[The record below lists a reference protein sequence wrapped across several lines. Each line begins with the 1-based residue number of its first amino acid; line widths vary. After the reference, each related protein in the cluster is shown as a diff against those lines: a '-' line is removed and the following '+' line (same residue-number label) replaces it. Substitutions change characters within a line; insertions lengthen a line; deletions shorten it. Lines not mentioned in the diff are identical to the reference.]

1 MPVKKNQRQ
10 RLNLKDRIEMMRDHN
25 ELKESDNN
33 RSIEQKIL
41 KVLIENMKQRNTKEN
56 ISVLKDQ
63 ISIVKRMLGINK
75 GVAGHANLQ
84 SEVLRI
90 QNRMEMSTP

>member
-1 MPVKKNQRQ
+1 
-10 RLNLKDRIEMMRDHN
+10 MMHDHN
-25 ELKESDNN
+25 TLKESDNN

-63 ISIVKRMLGINK
+63 ISIVKRMLGVNK
-75 GVAGHANLQ
+75 GVAGLSNL
-84 SEVLRI
+84 
-90 QNRMEMSTP
+90 